1 MNTPKLWE
9 LSQDIEMLSDAL
21 ATIENDP
28 NISDEDKESL
38 TEDAFKQYLETDQD
52 FEDKALKVAD
62 YIRHIEAI
70 TQARKEEARRLQAL
84 AKQSENQAN
93 RLRNYLANQMLAT
106 GKRKIEGVTGKL
118 SVRKKPLVLKL
129 LVDNDQLPQDFQ
141 KITVEAD
148 KKAIKQ
154 YLKEHDDCNFA
165 FLEETGEYSLT
176 IK

>member
-1 MNTPKLWE
+1 MKAITYP
-9 LSQDIEMLSDAL
+9 D
-21 ATIENDP
+21 
-28 NISDEDKESL
+28 
-38 TEDAFKQYLETDQD
+38 KQYLETDQD

-118 SVRKKPLVLKL
+118 SVRKKPPILRL
-129 LVDNDQLPQDFQ
+129 LVDNDQLPRDFQ
-141 KITVEAD
+141 KVTVEAD
-148 KKAIKQ
+148 KTAIKQ